1 MMAMTPMMVMMTM
14 MMVLAMVPMIAMA
27 VTMAI
32 IAMLARKAMLARH
45 PPPPNS
51 YGRSHSPPS
60 AGGGT
65 CLMYMYVAPVI
76 CR

>member
-1 MMAMTPMMVMMTM
+1 MAMTPMMAMMTM
-14 MMVLAMVPMIAMA
+14 MAMVPMIAMA

-32 IAMLARKAMLARH
+32 IAMLARKAMLAPH

-65 CLMYMYVAPVI
+65 CFLLSWD
-76 CR
+76 R